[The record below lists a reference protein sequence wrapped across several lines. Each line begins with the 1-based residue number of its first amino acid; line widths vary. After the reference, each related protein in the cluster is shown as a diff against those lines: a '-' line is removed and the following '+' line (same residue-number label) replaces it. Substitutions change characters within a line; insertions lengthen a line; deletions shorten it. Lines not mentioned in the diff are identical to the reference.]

1 MAALLVSTVTLLLGY
16 IGFGVVT
23 MLVFTAGFIGGLV
36 LWLVL
41 PARGTWSDIKLPFV
55 SCLVLFLLHRVEE
68 KQFGF
73 FAYLAD
79 VTGVPTPNVASFAVL
94 ALVGLSVGAWLLVPL
109 LMKRANPLGRYLAWT
124 FFASMGVTELAHFLV
139 FPWLN
144 DSTTSYVPGMWTVV
158 VLAPVAWWG
167 MSRLARGHRVPAGQ

>member
-23 MLVFTAGFIGGLV
+23 MLIFTAGFIGGLV

-41 PARGTWSDIKLPFV
+41 PARGTWSDIKVPFV

-79 VTGVPTPNVASFAVL
+79 VTGVPKPDVASFAVL
-94 ALVGLSVGAWLLVPL
+94 ALVGLSVGAWLVVPL
-109 LMKRANPLGRYLAWT
+109 LMKRASPFGRYLAWT

-167 MSRLARGHRVPAGQ
+167 MSRLARGHRVPAGR